1 MNSKHPL
8 YKEKIRLQNES
19 AELWK
24 IQRNQNWIELEK
36 PYISGYYMVSDLRDD
51 IKNRDDAW
59 VFYECIR
66 LVGGQVWYKDKTF
79 KRKLGKGKYEYI
91 RPEIGI
97 ISEDTYE
104 SLHPAVKKHFSAI
117 SEFHKRWNPYRK
129 QYACRVPSY
138 YFVDKVKPRWITHY
152 KEHDCLIAQQEAE
165 VDDALNSGKMI
176 PVNAWYADRP
186 GLSSY
191 ARDKN
196 RADRRASKQ
205 TLHRNIVSGGEDM
218 DKYEY
223 RYNHKHSALWEYW

>member
-8 YKEKIRLQNES
+8 FKERIRLQKES
-19 AELWK
+19 AKLRE

-51 IKNRDDAW
+51 IKNREDAW
-59 VFYECIR
+59 VFYECIK
-66 LVGGQVWYKDKTF
+66 LVGERVWCRDKTF
-79 KRKLGKGKYEYI
+79 KIKLSKGRYEYI
-91 RPEIGI
+91 RPEFGI
-97 ISEDTYE
+97 ISEETYD
-104 SLHPAVKKHFSAI
+104 SIHPAVRKHFSEI
-117 SEFHKRWNPYRK
+117 SEFHRRWNPYRK

-152 KEHDCLIAQQEAE
+152 KEHDELIAQMEAE
-165 VDDALNSGKMI
+165 IYDALGSNKMR
-176 PVNAWYADRP
+176 PVNTWYADRS

-191 ARDKN
+191 ANEKN
-196 RADRRASKQ
+196 RSDRAKNKQ
-205 TLHRNIVSGGEDM
+205 ALHRNLQNGGKYM